1 LNQFLDWLQ
10 NNAPPNTTIKT
21 VGQVMH
27 PGTPPP
33 APVITDQPAT
43 VTGSTTGTFSFTDS
57 QSGVNYQCM
66 VDGIGSQCSSPFTSS
81 TLADGS
87 HTFTVKAR
95 DAAGNV
101 STGTSYTWTTDTTSP
116 PPPAFTGT
124 HHNKLVTIVFENES
138 HPSISG
144 SADAP
149 YMNQLIANGELFT
162 NYFAVDTDGSFPN
175 YLAMTSGNTAATAF
189 SPNIFGA
196 IDASGGA
203 LTWKEYMESM
213 PSNCGGGTSGNVP
226 GTTDTLYTADHDPA
240 QNFSPNI
247 SCATNDIPLTTST
260 FDPAHLPDF
269 SYIIPNEC
277 NDMHTL
283 PTGGQACPAF
293 FGSNTGTNVVNM
305 GDNWLKQVV
314 PQLLAQPNVT
324 VLITFDEGGLDQGE
338 HIATL
343 LVGAGVTPGSTDNT
357 LYDHYSLE
365 AGLYQYFGL
374 GVAPGQGATAT
385 PLPIPGLGGDVP
397 SNPSGDTQPTFK
409 FTDPDPSASFQCS
422 IDGSSFTGCTSPYQT
437 PVLSDGSHTFAV
449 RSIDSVGNAS
459 AATRYTWTVNTS
471 PSAAP
476 TIDTKPSDP
485 SNNVQPSLAFSDTD
499 SNVSF
504 QCNID
509 GGGFSACISP
519 YTTGPLTDG
528 SHTFGVRSVNSLGT
542 ASAATTY
549 TWTVDTTGPPAPT
562 LTSTPPANDTS
573 TSASFSF
580 SDDETGV
587 TFECQ
592 LDGGSFST
600 CTSPAAYSS
609 LADGSHTF
617 AVRARDPLGNA
628 GSATTYTW
636 SLQGPPPPAPSIDS
650 TPSDP
655 SNAST
660 PTFSFSDTVGTV
672 SFQCSLDG
680 AAYSACASPLTT
692 AALADGSHT
701 FAVEAVDASNRT
713 SNPTQYTWT
722 IDTVAPPAPS
732 ITSKPAAVVAS
743 GNASFGFNDTQAGV
757 AFECQLDGS
766 AFASCTS
773 PAAYSGLATGQ
784 HTFAVRA
791 RDAAGNASTA
801 TSYSWRI
808 DLTPPAQ
815 PTGVTSSLT
824 SQAVTL
830 TWNANTETDLAGYN
844 VYRSGSATGPFTK
857 LNSALLTT
865 PRYQDT
871 TAPAVTTSYYQV
883 EAVDQLGNR
892 STPAPYSVKRGI
904 AFRSAT
910 GTTVNG
916 TSITLNK
923 PSGTAS
929 GDVLVAAI
937 EISGTT
943 TVTAPSGW
951 TLVRSTTSGS
961 TLTQATYVHI
971 AGSSEPSSYQWRF
984 AASRLASGAV
994 AAYVGVDGTTPVDV
1008 SSGGS
1013 SSGSTSIVGPSVT
1026 TTTAG
1031 ELLIGA
1037 FGGAAN
1043 ASLTPPTGML
1053 EENEQLAGTG
1063 NNRVVV
1069 ELSDQQL
1076 GAAGATGNRT
1086 ATLSK
1091 SGANV
1096 GQLIALRPSQ

>member
-1 LNQFLDWLQ
+1 
-10 NNAPPNTTIKT
+10 
-21 VGQVMH
+21 
-27 PGTPPP
+27 
-33 APVITDQPAT
+33 
-43 VTGSTTGTFSFTDS
+43 
-57 QSGVNYQCM
+57 
-66 VDGIGSQCSSPFTSS
+66 
-81 TLADGS
+81 
-87 HTFTVKAR
+87 VKQA
-95 DAAGNV
+95 
-101 STGTSYTWTTDTTSP
+101 
-116 PPPAFTGT
+116 
-124 HHNKLVTIVFENES
+124 VF
-138 HPSISG
+138 
-144 SADAP
+144 A
-149 YMNQLIANGELFT
+149 
-162 NYFAVDTDGSFPN
+162 
-175 YLAMTSGNTAATAF
+175 
-189 SPNIFGA
+189 
-196 IDASGGA
+196 
-203 LTWKEYMESM
+203 
-213 PSNCGGGTSGNVP
+213 
-226 GTTDTLYTADHDPA
+226 
-240 QNFSPNI
+240 
-247 SCATNDIPLTTST
+247 
-260 FDPAHLPDF
+260 
-269 SYIIPNEC
+269 
-277 NDMHTL
+277 
-283 PTGGQACPAF
+283 
-293 FGSNTGTNVVNM
+293 
-305 GDNWLKQVV
+305 
-314 PQLLAQPNVT
+314 
-324 VLITFDEGGLDQGE
+324 
-338 HIATL
+338 
-343 LVGAGVTPGSTDNT
+343 
-357 LYDHYSLE
+357 
-365 AGLYQYFGL
+365 
-374 GVAPGQGATAT
+374 
-385 PLPIPGLGGDVP
+385 
-397 SNPSGDTQPTFK
+397 
-409 FTDPDPSASFQCS
+409 
-422 IDGSSFTGCTSPYQT
+422 
-437 PVLSDGSHTFAV
+437 
-449 RSIDSVGNAS
+449 
-459 AATRYTWTVNTS
+459 
-471 PSAAP
+471 
-476 TIDTKPSDP
+476 
-485 SNNVQPSLAFSDTD
+485 
-499 SNVSF
+499 
-504 QCNID
+504 
-509 GGGFSACISP
+509 
-519 YTTGPLTDG
+519 
-528 SHTFGVRSVNSLGT
+528 
-542 ASAATTY
+542 
-549 TWTVDTTGPPAPT
+549 
-562 LTSTPPANDTS
+562 
-573 TSASFSF
+573 
-580 SDDETGV
+580 
-587 TFECQ
+587 
-592 LDGGSFST
+592 
-600 CTSPAAYSS
+600 
-609 LADGSHTF
+609 
-617 AVRARDPLGNA
+617 
-628 GSATTYTW
+628 
-636 SLQGPPPPAPSIDS
+636 
-650 TPSDP
+650 
-655 SNAST
+655 
-660 PTFSFSDTVGTV
+660 FSDTVGTV